1 MQVLIVYESIFG
13 NTHRVADAI
22 AGGVRGAGGLVE
34 CVPVADATAD
44 RLVAADLLIVGGPTH
59 ARGMTISKSRAGAV
73 QDAAKPDKKGTT
85 HDVDPDAEGPGL
97 RGWFHGIP
105 RAQHPSRAAAFDT
118 RLAYP
123 LAGGAARG
131 IARRLHQHGYD
142 LVAKPEGF
150 IVEDGYGP
158 MRAGELDRA
167 SAWGAG
173 LVTLAVP
180 AG

>member
-1 MQVLIVYESIFG
+1 MQVLMVYESVFG

-22 AGGVRGAGGLVE
+22 TGGVRGAGAFAE

-44 RLVAADLLIVGGPTH
+44 RLAAADLVIVGGPTH
-59 ARGMTISKSRAGAV
+59 ARGMSISKSRAGAA
-73 QDAAKPDKKGTT
+73 QDAAKPDKKGET
-85 HDVDPDAEGPGL
+85 HAVDPDAEGTGL
-97 RGWFHGIP
+97 RDWFHGIP
-105 RAQHPSRAAAFDT
+105 RAQPGSRAAAFDT
-118 RLAYP
+118 RLGSK
-123 LAGGAARG
+123 LAGGAAKG

-142 LVAKPEGF
+142 LVAEPEGF
-150 IVEDGYGP
+150 IVDDAYGP

-173 LVTLAVP
+173 LATLAVT